1 MSYLSLSLVGE
12 FSAWVKV
19 LGDDFNTELTPSGG
33 KNCNGAPFNL
43 NQYNNGFVQPEVT
56 TTFQVISLLLRLLAS
71 CYVTGYPPHILL
83 LSS

>member
-19 LGDDFNTELTPSGG
+19 LGDYFNTELTPSGG

-43 NQYNNGFVQPEVT
+43 NQLFNT
-56 TTFQVISLLLRLLAS
+56 TMVLFNQK
-71 CYVTGYPPHILL
+71 
-83 LSS
+83 

>member
-43 NQYNNGFVQPEVT
+43 NRPFNT
-56 TTFQVISLLLRLLAS
+56 TIVLFNQK
-71 CYVTGYPPHILL
+71 
-83 LSS
+83 